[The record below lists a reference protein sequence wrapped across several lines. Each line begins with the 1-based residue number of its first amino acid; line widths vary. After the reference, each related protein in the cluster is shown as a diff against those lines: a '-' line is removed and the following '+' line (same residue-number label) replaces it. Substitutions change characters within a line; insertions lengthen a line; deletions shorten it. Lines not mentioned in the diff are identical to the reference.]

1 MDGMSELLFGRISGP
16 LEAAVTVFSLVGVLT
31 LCVGLALL
39 ARRHEA
45 GWWLLS
51 FQKYP
56 LTAARLRGITLRRF
70 RGSDLLAPLA
80 VAVIFAVAT
89 MLPFL
94 SWHASST
101 LILGPGT
108 DLMAFFVSAVLLGLL
123 PAGLLGLAH
132 RSRWAWFLIV
142 ISTLV
147 SIVGAVLAVLLAAPV
162 PCGACRQWLG
172 ADFPVHRRRGP
183 SHLRL
188 GSVEKR
194 PGAEVFAFLSHVKAA
209 ARRSSI
215 SMTVYTNQSHR
226 PGKVFTLAAA
236 TSCQES

>member
-45 GWWLLS
+45 GWWLVAGSFVFSELAALLGQLNLLSLGTNTASSIFLIAAGTAVRLFLGAGIGIYGLLS

-56 LTAARLRGITLRRF
+56 LTAPRLRGITLRRF

-147 SIVGAVLAVLLAAPV
+147 SIVGAVLAA
-162 PCGACRQWLG
+162 
-172 ADFPVHRRRGP
+172 
-183 SHLRL
+183 S
-188 GSVEKR
+188 GSVLI
-194 PGAEVFAFLSHVKAA
+194 FLSIAVVALAIYGWGAWKSIPAQKSS
-209 ARRSSI
+209 RS
-215 SMTVYTNQSHR
+215 
-226 PGKVFTLAAA
+226 
-236 TSCQES
+236 